1 MNYENLLLEIE
12 ANICTISINRPEKL
26 NALNSAV
33 LRELEEALHHL
44 YEDKQIKGIIITG
57 SGEKA
62 FVAGA
67 DIAELA
73 ALDEASGKATAKNG
87 QRIFNII
94 ETSPKPIIAVV
105 NGYALG
111 GGTELALACHIRIIT
126 ANAVFGLPEVS
137 LGLIPGYGGTQR
149 LVKLTGKGKALELI
163 LTGRMIKAD
172 EAISLGLGNS
182 QHSTKAEAF
191 DAAKAMLETMFK
203 HGPLALKAAIHAVVA
218 SEVNREEGY
227 QTEAV
232 LFGSL
237 CGTSDFKEGT
247 GAFLEKRKPAFT
259 GN

>member
-1 MNYENLLLEIE
+1 MNFENLLLEKE
-12 ANICTISINRPEKL
+12 ASVCTITINRPDKL
-26 NALNSAV
+26 NALNKAV
-33 LRELEEALHHL
+33 LAELEEALHVL
-44 YEDKQIKGIIITG
+44 FEDAETKGIIITG

-73 ALDEASGKATAKNG
+73 TLNEAGGKAAAKNG
-87 QRIFNII
+87 QRIFDII
-94 ETSPKPIIAVV
+94 ETAPKPIIAVV

-149 LVKLTGKGKALELI
+149 LIKLTGKGKALELI
-163 LTGRMIKAD
+163 LTGRMVKSD
-172 EAISLGLGNS
+172 EALALGLGNS
-182 QHSTKAEAF
+182 MHPTKIEAI
-191 DAAKAMLETMFK
+191 DTAKSMLATMFK
-203 HGPLALKAAIHAVVA
+203 HGPLALRAAIQAVVA
-218 SEVNREEGY
+218 SEVNRQDGY
-227 QTEAV
+227 QAEAV
-232 LFGSL
+232 LFGEL

-247 GAFLEKRKPAFT
+247 GAFLEKRKPVFS

>member
-1 MNYENLLLEIE
+1 MNFENLLLEKE
-12 ANICTISINRPEKL
+12 ASICVITINRPDKL
-26 NALNSAV
+26 NALNNAV
-33 LRELEEALHHL
+33 LHELEEALHQL
-44 YEDKQIKGIIITG
+44 YEDNEVKGIILTG

-73 ALDEASGKATAKNG
+73 TLDEAGGKAAAKNG
-87 QRIFNII
+87 QRIFDII
-94 ETSPKPIIAVV
+94 ETAPKPIIAVV

-149 LVKLTGKGKALELI
+149 LIKLTGKGKALELI
-163 LTGRMIKAD
+163 LTGRMVKSD
-172 EAISLGLGNS
+172 EAIALGLGNS
-182 QHSTKAEAF
+182 LHPTKSEAL
-191 DAAKAMLETMFK
+191 DAAKFMLATMFK
-203 HGPLALKAAIHAVVA
+203 HGPLALRAAIQAVVA
-218 SEVNREEGY
+218 SEINREEGY
-227 QTEAV
+227 LAEAK
-232 LFGSL
+232 LFGAL

-259 GN
+259 GK